1 MFKENKSLKGRYAE
15 LEQSLKKSKEEA
27 EYYKNIA
34 ITIGKKHLRRID
46 QLSKLITKRKI
57 AENALKKSEL
67 KYRFLFDHAPVGIF
81 EINLPTGKF
90 TNVNSVMSEITGYS
104 KEQLLNMK
112 AVDFLVGDSKQQ
124 YNERIGKL
132 LAGETIPKDVDYNI
146 KNKNGEEIWVS
157 LSANY
162 FSENEIFKGAL
173 VVIYDVTN
181 RKEMEEK
188 LLIAHEKLEKRV
200 EERTV
205 ELLAANVQLKQEAM
219 KRGIAQK
226 ELKKREQKL
235 KLQTLKLE
243 EINTTLKV
251 ILEKRNEDK
260 VEIEERLLLNINEM
274 ILPYLEKL
282 RKSRS
287 NELQQSYADILESN
301 LKEITS
307 PFYQKMASD
316 YYHLTP
322 KEIQIAGLIKQG
334 KTTKEI
340 AELIQSSPR
349 AIEFHRNNLR
359 KKFGL
364 TNTKTNLMTHL
375 STLN

>member
-112 AVDFLVGDSKQQ
+112 AVDFLVGDSKEQ
-124 YNERIGKL
+124 YNERLGKL

-162 FSENEIFKGAL
+162 FYESDIFKGAL
-173 VVIYDVTN
+173 IVIYDVTN

-375 STLN
+375 LTLN

>member
-15 LEQSLKKSKEEA
+15 LEQSLKKSNEEA

-34 ITIGKKHLRRID
+34 ITTGKKHLRRID
-46 QLSKLITKRKI
+46 QLSKLIKKRKI

-104 KEQLLNMK
+104 KEQLINMK
-112 AVDFLVGDSKQQ
+112 AVDLLVGDSKEQ
-124 YNERIGKL
+124 YNERLEKL

-146 KNKNGEEIWVS
+146 KNNNGGEIWVS
-157 LSANY
+157 LSVNY
-162 FSENEIFKGAL
+162 FYESKIFKGAL
-173 VVIYDVTN
+173 IVIYDVTN

-226 ELKKREQKL
+226 ELQKREQKL
-235 KLQTLKLE
+235 KLQTIKLE